1 MASQGPAL
9 DGLRAYLKMVNDAG
23 GVKGNKIN
31 LIEQDDAY
39 NVAKELGIV
48 KSFINDDKVA
58 LVTGIGNSSGFSS
71 ILPLLNAS
79 KTPALVNQGTLKT
92 NTYPFQPY
100 MFQGNCNYG
109 DQAEVALAYTMTRA
123 KIKSLK
129 GVKVGIAGIEVASGQ
144 EWIDTLK
151 AKVEAAGGIAVT
163 QTLPAAIVNADVAA
177 QAFQDA
183 GVKMILMH
191 HSISGGIAMLRSIAK
206 FGINVPISGSY
217 GVTQDLLWTTAPY
230 EATKNFV
237 GTNCYT
243 PPLVAEVA
251 AGQGSRRDGQ
261 EGTASRRHSLAQTNY
276 TLGWV
281 NGMIIVQALKNIK
294 GAVTTASMKEGLE
307 GDQEPQHGRPL
318 AADQPVAEVPHGDP
332 AGASDAPTTG
342 ASRSPGSGR
351 DVRPVVEVHHQHP
364 GGARHVRQAKREVA
378 PEPQTIVRPSGRG
391 NPPRGVSTAAERAL
405 EEPLERL
412 DEVLRLVELDR
423 VAGALDDE
431 ELGVGKP
438 GGQVLR
444 VVERLH
450 PVAVAVT
457 DERRA
462 GDPAQRP
469 RRRGSTFWAQSWA
482 SRVRSSRQYSGP
494 LPTGCSSSFR

>member
-9 DGLRAYLKMVNDAG
+9 DGLRAYFKMVNDAG

-39 NVAKELGIV
+39 NVAKEVGIV
-48 KSFINDDKVA
+48 KGFIQDDHVA

-129 GVKVGIAGIEVASGQ
+129 GVKVGIAGIAVASGQ

-191 HSISGGIAMLRSIAK
+191 HSIAGGIAMERSIAK
-206 FGINVPISGSY
+206 YGINVPVSGSY

-230 EATKNFV
+230 DATKNFV

-243 PPLVAEVA
+243 PLVDSKSPQGKLALA
-251 AGQGSRRDGQ
+251 AGKKAGVSSD
-261 EGTASRRHSLAQTNY
+261 SLAQTNY

-281 NGMIIVQALKNIK
+281 NGAIIVQALKNIT
-294 GAVTTASMKEGLE
+294 GRGHAGLDEEGPRE
-307 GDQEPQHGRPL
+307 DQEPQHGRSL
-318 AADQPVAEVPHGDP
+318 AADQPVPEVPHGDP
-332 AGASDAPTTG
+332 AGAPDDLQLEPQEA
-342 ASRSPGSGR
+342 GSGR
-351 DVRPVVEVHHQHP
+351 DVRPVVEVHHEHP
-364 GGARHVRQAKREVA
+364 GCSRHVREEGRQVA
-378 PEPQTIVRPSGRG
+378 P
-391 NPPRGVSTAAERAL
+391 ST
-405 EEPLERL
+405 
-412 DEVLRLVELDR
+412 
-423 VAGALDDE
+423 
-431 ELGVGKP
+431 
-438 GGQVLR
+438 
-444 VVERLH
+444 
-450 PVAVAVT
+450 
-457 DERRA
+457 
-462 GDPAQRP
+462 
-469 RRRGSTFWAQSWA
+469 
-482 SRVRSSRQYSGP
+482 
-494 LPTGCSSSFR
+494 